1 MLGKTSTRKLP
12 AKEKQIEAVSYSI
25 GKLYAKTGSC
35 RQRKYGEIRE
45 RYMNGNGDHL
55 LDTIPDSNIIVTNE
69 CFRHKLTHR
78 KTWTSPNRNTSNHSD
93 G

>member
-12 AKEKQIEAVSYSI
+12 AKEKQIEAFSYSV

-45 RYMNGNGDHL
+45 KIH
-55 LDTIPDSNIIVTNE
+55 E
-69 CFRHKLTHR
+69 
-78 KTWTSPNRNTSNHSD
+78 W
-93 G
+93 